1 MFATI
6 ARMPPHNIRSVTA
19 AGWTLA
25 VVLIGLAA
33 CSKKESTP
41 PTEAPP
47 PAASSEVP
55 GAEQG
60 LPQDP
65 ALAQAMDQIVQ
76 YRLRV
81 DKDPNDVEALAELGN
96 ANLALKRF
104 DHAKDWYDRAL
115 KVEPNRH
122 QTRMDLAIALR
133 FLGKP
138 DDAIKELN
146 TVLAKDP
153 KNATALYNL
162 GVILLED
169 KHDQQKAIAKW
180 ESLMKAHPDYPHTTE
195 LRQMVESLKHPE
207 TATPPAPAAAG
218 G

>member
-1 MFATI
+1 MAIF
-6 ARMPPHNIRSVTA
+6 
-19 AGWTLA
+19 L
-25 VVLIGLAA
+25 LGLSA
-33 CSKKESTP
+33 CGKKEAPS

-55 GAEQG
+55 GG
-60 LPQDP
+60 PQIIRDP
-65 ALAQAMDQIVQ
+65 ALVKAMDDIVQ

-81 DKDPNDVEALAELGN
+81 EKDPNDIEALAALGN

-115 KVEPNRH
+115 KVDPNRT

-146 TVLAKDP
+146 RVLTKDP
-153 KNATALYNL
+153 KNAAALYNL

-169 KHDQQKAIAKW
+169 KHDQQQAIAKW
-180 ESLMKAHPDYPHTTE
+180 EALMRAHPDYPHATE
-195 LRQMVESLKHPE
+195 LRQVVESLKHPE
-207 TATPPAPAAAG
+207 TASPPAPG